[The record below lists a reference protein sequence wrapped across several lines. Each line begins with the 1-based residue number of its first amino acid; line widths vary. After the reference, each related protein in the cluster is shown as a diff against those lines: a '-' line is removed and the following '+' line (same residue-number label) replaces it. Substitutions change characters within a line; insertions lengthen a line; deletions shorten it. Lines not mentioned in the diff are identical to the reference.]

1 MTARCPNRQRRHT
14 PSSWTTPN
22 PDTTLLG
29 LYFQQ
34 PVRVLAVTHGTR
46 LTAAPELPTAVE
58 QGFTDLVAPNF
69 VGVFAP
75 TGTPKPIIDQVAQAN
90 LALLA
95 DHDYREL
102 LVSGTFE
109 PHGDLNPEAYRRYVE
124 SELARWSPIVTTLG
138 LKID

>member
-1 MTARCPNRQRRHT
+1 MARASPPR
-14 PSSWTTPN
+14 PSFRP
-22 PDTTLLG
+22 PG
-29 LYFQQ
+29 L
-34 PVRVLAVTHGTR
+34 
-46 LTAAPELPTAVE
+46 
-58 QGFTDLVAPNF
+58 TDLVAPNF

-75 TGTPKPIIDQVAQAN
+75 AGTPKPIIDQVAQAN

-102 LVSGTFE
+102 LVSGAFE

-124 SELARWSPIVTTLG
+124 NELARWSPIVTTLG

>member
-1 MTARCPNRQRRHT
+1 VLELHRAGK
-14 PSSWTTPN
+14 
-22 PDTTLLG
+22 L
-29 LYFQQ
+29 
-34 PVRVLAVTHGTR
+34 RVLAVTHGTR
-46 LTAAPELPTAVE
+46 LAAAPELPTAVE
-58 QGFTDLVAPNF
+58 QGLTDLVTPNF

-75 TGTPKPIIDQVAQAN
+75 AGTPKPIIDQVAQAN

-95 DHDYREL
+95 DHDYRQL

-124 SELARWSPIVTTLG
+124 SELARWAPIVRAMG

>member
-1 MTARCPNRQRRHT
+1 MLVMAGKLRI
-14 PSSWTTPN
+14 
-22 PDTTLLG
+22 
-29 LYFQQ
+29 
-34 PVRVLAVTHGTR
+34 LAVR
-46 LTAAPELPTAVE
+46 RVPCVTAAPELPTAVE
-58 QGFTDLVAPNF
+58 QGLTDLVAPNF

-75 TGTPKPIIDQVAQAN
+75 AGTPKPIIDQVAQAN

-109 PHGDLNPEAYRRYVE
+109 PRGDLNPVAYRRYVE
-124 SELARWSPIVTTLG
+124 NELARWSPIVTTLG